1 MADGAGISR
10 LASSPAN
17 RVFDVENQV
26 RGQAK
31 KWLVGVDPLTG
42 MAILQSHYITES
54 AWHALNNGE
63 HGRFIEERIQALMA
77 AEREFMR
84 EKGVVPPALG
94 SVALSAI
101 DVEDEVPLTEE
112 VRDDGF
118 ELS

>member
-1 MADGAGISR
+1 
-10 LASSPAN
+10 
-17 RVFDVENQV
+17 
-26 RGQAK
+26 
-31 KWLVGVDPLTG
+31 
-42 MAILQSHYITES
+42 
-54 AWHALNNGE
+54 
-63 HGRFIEERIQALMA
+63 MA